1 MILVDY
7 TNYRAGQAE
16 WAEKLHYV
24 AEHCDPSQVM
34 EFEKGSIAA
43 QKRVDEYFAR
53 LIETR

>member
-16 WAEKLHYV
+16 WAEKLHYI